1 MPSEWPSNAI
11 QKTMNMPYE
20 GWFDY
25 LVRAQPH
32 HTDYAGVVWHGS
44 YISWLEEARVE
55 YLRSLDIHFED
66 LVAMG
71 CDIPVVDL
79 SIRYQRPLTLGT
91 QALVKSRIMPLEG
104 IRINWEQDIYSLEG
118 DIRYVA
124 ARVINV
130 AIDRERGKVLRKLP
144 AELKTALSKVSNTS
158 CAESS

>member
-1 MPSEWPSNAI
+1 MSSELPSGAI
-11 QKTMNMPYE
+11 QKAMNMPYE

-25 LVRAQPH
+25 TIRAQPH

-44 YISWLEEARVE
+44 YLSWLEEARVE
-55 YLRSLDIHFED
+55 YLRSLGIHFES

-91 QALVKSRIMPLEG
+91 QAVVRSRIMPLDG
-104 IRINWEQDIYSLEG
+104 IRINWEQDIYSLDG

-124 ARVINV
+124 ARIINV
-130 AIDRERGKVLRKLP
+130 AVDRERGKVLRRLP
-144 AELKTALSKVSNTS
+144 AELKTALSKFSDM
-158 CAESS
+158 SSSEPS